1 MSLLNKLQQEE
12 SLPEIGYGIHNNC
25 VITRVSNDLRKKK
38 DESIVN
44 KNCFIMIGKLG
55 ARGTVVAQK
64 EISFFNLDHTT
75 DWAYG
80 NFFNQVD
87 QMTGIVDSYITPSD
101 EDDTW
106 GNIFSAVLAKFEVSE
121 DVDEIKAALTD
132 EDTCQGIV
140 KLLGDQF
147 VKLLSDKIGVDG
159 EKLRIKL
166 SFDKNG
172 NYVQQ
177 PKYDQ
182 FTENMSVAEADS
194 TLKMTETEKS
204 YEAKSREEAP
214 TVSSAL
220 L

>member
-12 SLPEIGYGIHNNC
+12 SLPEIGHGIHNNC
-25 VITRVSNDLRKKK
+25 VITRVSNDIRKKK

-75 DWAYG
+75 DWAYS

-101 EDDTW
+101 ENDTW